1 MEPLKTIEVND
12 YSVKIEKV
20 GGGVY
25 KVFVE
30 KNGNEVSSKYLIYD
44 FDGYEFIAT
53 PSYLDKPVLVKFDVP
68 VIVGP
73 KKEKKVYILLPIE
86 VDIAAKKGHDEIT
99 IENIK
104 PDNLKDAWFG
114 ELHEGA
120 IYYYYESN
128 VFGEPEAGKRR
139 ESEVFVPVIIKNRDH
154 EQRKL
159 EKLLI
164 DSYQLSIYDVNGIWI
179 SEKVEVVVED
189 NEIIVYYSDEPPER
203 GAREIKRGE
212 VNIARKG
219 LERLLRRNLGK
230 IKTRIFNYG

>member
-1 MEPLKTIEVND
+1 METLKTIDIND
-12 YSVKIEKV
+12 YSVKIEKI

-25 KVFVE
+25 KVTLSRG
-30 KNGNEVSSKYLIYD
+30 KDIISSKYLIYD
-44 FDGYEFIAT
+44 FEGYEFIAS
-53 PSYLDKPVLVKFDVP
+53 PSYLDKPVLVKFDIP

-73 KKEKKVYILLPIE
+73 RKEKKIFILLPIE
-86 VDIAAKKGHDEIT
+86 VDIIAKRGADEIT

-114 ELHEGA
+114 ELHEGD
-120 IYYYYESN
+120 IYYYYESS
-128 VFGEPEAGKRR
+128 VYGDLTSAERK
-139 ESEVFVPVIIKNRDH
+139 ESEVFVPVIIKNKDR

-164 DSYQLSIYDVNGIWI
+164 DSYQLSIYDVDGNWV

-189 NEIIVYYSDEPPER
+189 NEIIVYYSDEPPVK
-203 GAREIKRGE
+203 GAKEIKKGE

-219 LERLLRRNLGK
+219 LEKLLKRNLGK
-230 IKTRIFNYG
+230 LKTRIFNYG